1 VSGPT
6 YATLSR
12 RRLLA
17 AAGVAG
23 VGVTGM
29 GAAVAVNR
37 SDDGNTETVT
47 STQGFV
53 PFQGDHQSGIITPHQ
68 QHGLVAAFNVTAAD
82 RESLIEM
89 FKSLTATT
97 RDVMAG
103 RPSEVHDPLLP
114 PDDNLILSP
123 QIDPDALTITL
134 AVGESL
140 FDDRYG
146 LSAKK
151 PVRLVRMP
159 AFPNDE
165 PHPETSHGDLL
176 IQICADHDDTCTHA
190 LRRLMRTSRKYLT
203 LRWMLSG
210 FVRPNDLPRGRTSV
224 RNLLG
229 FKDGTANLDTTN
241 AALMNEHVWVQP
253 ADDEPAWA
261 VGGSYMAVR
270 VIRNRVEFWDRTALR
285 TQELIIGRSKASGA
299 PLDGTLETDIP
310 RYSDDPDARITLAGA
325 HIRLANP
332 RTADTNSSLI
342 LRRGFNYSLGFTP
355 NGQLDQGLLFV
366 CFQRDLE
373 KGFIAV
379 QERLNGEALEEYIKP
394 IGGGFYFA
402 LPGVT
407 RGDGWL
413 GEHLLS

>member
-1 VSGPT
+1 MSDQSHP
-6 YATLSR
+6 TLSR

-23 VGVTGM
+23 VGVAGV
-29 GAAVAVNR
+29 GAAVAVGR
-37 SDDGNTETVT
+37 FDDGSTETIR
-47 STQGFV
+47 SSAGFV
-53 PFQGDHQSGIITPHQ
+53 QFEGVHQSGIVTPHQ
-68 QHGLVAAFNVTAAD
+68 QHGLVAAFNVTAPD
-82 RESLIEM
+82 RESLVEM
-89 FKSLTATT
+89 FKSLTATV
-97 RDVMAG
+97 RDVMTG
-103 RPSEVHDPLLP
+103 RSGEVRDALLP

-123 QIDPDALTITL
+123 QIDPDALTVTL

-146 LSAKK
+146 LSAQK
-151 PVRLVRMP
+151 PIRLVRMP

-210 FVRPNDLPRGRTSV
+210 FVRPNELPRGRTSV

-229 FKDGTANLDTTN
+229 FKDGTANLDTSN

-253 ADDEPAWA
+253 SDDEPAWA
-261 VGGSYMAVR
+261 AGGTYMAVR

-285 TQELIIGRSKASGA
+285 TQELIIGRSKATGA

-310 RYSDDPDARITLAGA
+310 RYADDPDAHITLTSA

-332 RTADTNSSLI
+332 RTADTSSSLI

-373 KGFIAV
+373 KGFVAV

-402 LPGVT
+402 LPGVA
-407 RGDGWL
+407 RADGWL
-413 GEHLLS
+413 GEGLLS

>member
-1 VSGPT
+1 MSDQSHP
-6 YATLSR
+6 TLSR

-23 VGVTGM
+23 VGVAGV
-29 GAAVAVNR
+29 GAAVAVGR
-37 SDDGNTETVT
+37 FDDGSTETIR
-47 STQGFV
+47 SSAGFV
-53 PFQGDHQSGIITPHQ
+53 QFEGVHQSGIVTPHQ
-68 QHGLVAAFNVTAAD
+68 QHGLVAAFNVTAPD
-82 RESLIEM
+82 RESLVEM
-89 FKSLTATT
+89 FKSLTATV
-97 RDVMAG
+97 RDVMTG
-103 RPSEVHDPLLP
+103 RSGEVRDALLP

-123 QIDPDALTITL
+123 QIDPDALTVTL

-146 LSAKK
+146 LSAQK
-151 PVRLVRMP
+151 PIRLVRMP

-210 FVRPNDLPRGRTSV
+210 FVRPNELPRGRTSV

-229 FKDGTANLDTTN
+229 FKDGTANLDTSN

-253 ADDEPAWA
+253 SDDEPAWA
-261 VGGSYMAVR
+261 AGGTYMAVR

-285 TQELIIGRSKASGA
+285 TQELIIGRSKATGA

-310 RYSDDPDARITLAGA
+310 RYADDPDARITLTSA

-332 RTADTNSSLI
+332 RTADTSSSLI

-355 NGQLDQGLLFV
+355 NGQLDQGLVFV

-373 KGFIAV
+373 KGFVAV

-402 LPGVT
+402 LPGVA
-407 RGDGWL
+407 RADGWL
-413 GEHLLS
+413 GEGLLS

>member
-1 VSGPT
+1 M
-6 YATLSR
+6 LSR

-17 AAGVAG
+17 AAGAAGAGVAG
-23 VGVTGM
+23 I
-29 GAAVAVNR
+29 GAAVAIGR
-37 SDDGNTETVT
+37 SDDEPTPTP
-47 STQGFV
+47 SKSFV
-53 PFQGDHQSGIITPHQ
+53 SFEGVHQSGIVNPRQ
-68 QHGLVAAFNVTAAD
+68 QHGLVAAFNVTAPD
-82 RESLIEM
+82 RESVVEM
-89 FKSLTATT
+89 FKSLTATA

-103 RPSEVHDPLLP
+103 RSSEGQDRLLP

-123 QIDPDALTITL
+123 EIDADALTVTL

-151 PVRLVRMP
+151 PTRLVRMP

-190 LRRLMRTSRKYLT
+190 LRRLVRTSRKYLT

-210 FVRPNDLPRGRTSV
+210 FVRPNELPRGRTSV

-229 FKDGTANLDTTN
+229 FKDGTANLDPSNTV
-241 AALMNEHVWVQP
+241 LMNEHVWVQP
-253 ADDEPAWA
+253 GDDEPAWA

-285 TQELIIGRSKASGA
+285 TQELIIGRSKATGA
-299 PLDGTLETDIP
+299 PLDGTLETDAP
-310 RYSDDPDARITLAGA
+310 RYPDDPEARITLASA

-332 RTADTNSSLI
+332 RTPDTNSSLI
-342 LRRGFNYSLGFTP
+342 LRRGFNYSLGFTS
-355 NGQLDQGLLFV
+355 NGQLDQGLLFI
-366 CFQRDLE
+366 CFQRDLA
-373 KGFIAV
+373 KGFVAV
-379 QERLNGEALEEYIKP
+379 QERLNGEALEEYVQP

-402 LPGVT
+402 LPGVA

-413 GEHLLS
+413 AEGLLS

>member
-1 VSGPT
+1 MSDQSHP
-6 YATLSR
+6 TLSR

-23 VGVTGM
+23 VGVAGV
-29 GAAVAVNR
+29 GAAVAVGR
-37 SDDGNTETVT
+37 FDDGSTETIR
-47 STQGFV
+47 SSAGFV
-53 PFQGDHQSGIITPHQ
+53 QFEGVHQSGIVTPHQ
-68 QHGLVAAFNVTAAD
+68 QHGLVAAFNVTAPD
-82 RESLIEM
+82 RESLVEM
-89 FKSLTATT
+89 FKSLTATV
-97 RDVMAG
+97 RDVMTG
-103 RPSEVHDPLLP
+103 RSGEVRDALLP

-123 QIDPDALTITL
+123 QIDPDALTVTL

-146 LSAKK
+146 LSAQK
-151 PVRLVRMP
+151 PIRLVRMP

-210 FVRPNDLPRGRTSV
+210 FVRPNELPRGRTSV

-229 FKDGTANLDTTN
+229 FKDGTANLDTSN

-253 ADDEPAWA
+253 SDDEPAWA
-261 VGGSYMAVR
+261 AGGTYMAVR

-285 TQELIIGRSKASGA
+285 TQELIIGRSKATGA

-310 RYSDDPDARITLAGA
+310 RYADDPDARITLTSA

-332 RTADTNSSLI
+332 RTADTSSSLI

-373 KGFIAV
+373 KGFVAV

-402 LPGVT
+402 LPGVA
-407 RGDGWL
+407 RADGWL
-413 GEHLLS
+413 GEGLLS